1 MGVQLD
7 QHGGDDR
14 VTRLSAERQRFAR
27 YRVARDPRER
37 ERLIELYMPLARSL
51 ARRYARGGEPLD
63 DLVQVACIG
72 LVKAVDRYDPCR
84 GHAFTSYAVPT
95 ILGELRRYFRDHAWA
110 MRVPRELQELSLRIE
125 KTWDELAAAG
135 GHTPTV
141 HELAIR
147 LDTDDEKILAAL
159 EAAGA
164 HYADALDR
172 DGDAADERSTGGPG
186 IVDPGY
192 ALTEERDALAVL
204 LAELKPQERRVLYLR
219 FHEGLTQSEIG
230 RRIGTSQ
237 MSVSRILRSGLERL
251 RAVADADDSSAS

>member
-1 MGVQLD
+1 
-7 QHGGDDR
+7 
-14 VTRLSAERQRFAR
+14 
-27 YRVARDPRER
+27 
-37 ERLIELYMPLARSL
+37 MPLARSL
-51 ARRYARGGEPLD
+51 ASRYARGGEPLD

-72 LVKAVDRYDPCR
+72 LVKAVDRYDPGR
-84 GHAFTSYAVPT
+84 GHAFSSYAVPT

-110 MRVPRELQELSLRIE
+110 MRVPRQLQELSLRIE
-125 KTWDELAAAG
+125 STWDELTASG

-141 HELAIR
+141 RELAIR

-164 HYADALDR
+164 HFADTLTLN
-172 DGDAADERSTGGPG
+172 GDTAEERPIRGPG
-186 IVDPGY
+186 TVDPGY
-192 ALTEERDALAVL
+192 ALTDERDALAGL

-237 MSVSRILRSGLERL
+237 MSVSRMLRSSLELL
-251 RAVADADDSSAS
+251 RAVADADSSPS

>member
-1 MGVQLD
+1 MQLD

-14 VTRLSAERQRFAR
+14 VARLSAERQRFAR

-37 ERLIELYMPLARSL
+37 EHLIELYMPLARSL
-51 ARRYARGGEPLD
+51 ARRYVRGGEPLD

-72 LVKAVDRYDPCR
+72 LVKAVDRYDPGR
-84 GHAFTSYAVPT
+84 GHAFSSYAVPT

-110 MRVPRELQELSLRIE
+110 MRMPRQMQELSLRIE
-125 KTWDELAAAG
+125 TTWEELAASG

-141 HELAIR
+141 RELAIR
-147 LDTDDEKILAAL
+147 LNTDDETILAAL

-164 HYADALDR
+164 HYADALGP
-172 DGDAADERSTGGPG
+172 DGEAAEGRSIGGPG
-186 IVDPGY
+186 VVDPGY
-192 ALTEERDALAVL
+192 ALTDERDALAVL
-204 LAELKPQERRVLYLR
+204 LAELKPQERQVLYLR

-237 MSVSRILRSGLERL
+237 MSVSRMLRSSLERL
-251 RAVADADDSSAS
+251 RAVADAESSAS